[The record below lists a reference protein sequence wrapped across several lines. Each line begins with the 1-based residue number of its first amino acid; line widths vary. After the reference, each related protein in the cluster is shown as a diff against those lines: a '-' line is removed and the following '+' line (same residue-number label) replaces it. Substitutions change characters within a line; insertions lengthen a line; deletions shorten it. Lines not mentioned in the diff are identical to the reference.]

1 MNNLSRNI
9 DIQKIENNYDNLKI
23 LNICDYLLGCVVND
37 IQFMNDTSDIN
48 NDLVNYL
55 DLGNNKKIKKED
67 FESLCSFIDT
77 IYFINEY
84 NKEEK

>member
-1 MNNLSRNI
+1 MEIL
-9 DIQKIENNYDNLKI
+9 DIQKIENNYDNLEI

-67 FESLCSFIDT
+67 FESICSFIDT

>member
-9 DIQKIENNYDNLKI
+9 DIQKIENNYDNLEI